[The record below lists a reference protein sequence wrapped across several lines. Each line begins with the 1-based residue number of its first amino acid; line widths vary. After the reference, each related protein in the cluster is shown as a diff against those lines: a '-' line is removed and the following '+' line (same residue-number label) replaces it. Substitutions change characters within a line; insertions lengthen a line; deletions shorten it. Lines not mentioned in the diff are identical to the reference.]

1 MFLTVTYDRRI
12 SLRKYEVSL
21 KNTLI
26 YILHLHFFR
35 IIRYNRAIRIC
46 RDWGI
51 EMTLHEC
58 NILLVDDETELL
70 AMVGKLL
77 KKEGYQHI
85 HMAAGCGEAMRY
97 TQENDYQIVLL
108 DVMLPDG
115 DGFTLFEQI
124 KKRKGSGLP
133 VIFLS
138 ARDEDYARLKGLG
151 LGADDYITKPFLPE
165 ELLLRVKAVLK
176 RTYHIDEDMGT
187 DRIGKALV
195 NWDAGTVRVDG
206 AEDNLTAKEFALL
219 KKLCENRGRILS
231 MNVLCDTLWPD
242 GSYGYE
248 NSLMVH
254 IRHLREKLE
263 DNPSKPEHLLTVRG
277 LGYKLV

>member
-1 MFLTVTYDRRI
+1 MMQ
-12 SLRKYEVSL
+12 YE
-21 KNTLI
+21 
-26 YILHLHFFR
+26 
-35 IIRYNRAIRIC
+35 C
-46 RDWGI
+46 R
-51 EMTLHEC
+51 
-58 NILLVDDETELL
+58 ILLVDDETELL
-70 AMVGKLL
+70 QMVGKLL
-77 KKEGYQHI
+77 AKEGYKHVDC
-85 HMAAGCGEAMRY
+85 AADCREALRQ
-97 TQENDYQIVLL
+97 TQENEYELVLL

-124 KKRKGSGLP
+124 RRIKGSRLP

-138 ARDEDYARLKGLG
+138 ARDEDHARLRGLG

-176 RTYHIDEDMGT
+176 RTIC
-187 DRIGKALV
+187 
-195 NWDAGTVRVDG
+195 VDG
-206 AEDNLTAKEFALL
+206 EDYMLTAKEFMLL

-263 DNPSKPEHLLTVRG
+263 DNPSRPEHLLTVRG
-277 LGYKLV
+277 LGYKLK